1 MMAKGFQTWVK
12 IPGIMAKYQNVRGAK
27 KRVRIRLP
35 VQTFIEKE
43 ASVIFGPA
51 RNLDGTPI
59 DEEKKFS
66 KQTRRTE
73 SRFHSSEA
81 SSTQAS
87 QASEILGTKS
97 TSIIRELDSIL
108 TFPMSKTYTLEEE
121 KELIPSVSADT
132 DIPVLNSDKVTSLE
146 RKASLPSVS
155 KVLEKSRPPE
165 SQALL
170 DRWKEKMIRE
180 LGEEGFALWQK
191 GRFYDN

>member
-1 MMAKGFQTWVK
+1 MMAKGFQTRVK

-27 KRVRIRLP
+27 KSVRIRSP

-108 TFPMSKTYTLEEE
+108 TFPMSKTYTLEE
-121 KELIPSVSADT
+121 KKGI
-132 DIPVLNSDKVTSLE
+132 NSKC
-146 RKASLPSVS
+146 KC
-155 KVLEKSRPPE
+155 
-165 SQALL
+165 
-170 DRWKEKMIRE
+170 
-180 LGEEGFALWQK
+180 
-191 GRFYDN
+191 

>member
-1 MMAKGFQTWVK
+1 MMAKGFQTWAK
-12 IPGIMAKYQNVRGAK
+12 IPMTMAKYQNVRGAK
-27 KRVRIRLP
+27 KRVRFRLP

-51 RNLDGTPI
+51 RNLDGTPK
-59 DEEKKFS
+59 DEEKIFR
-66 KQTRRTE
+66 KQTQRTD

-81 SSTQAS
+81 PSTLSPA
-87 QASEILGTKS
+87 ILGTKS

-108 TFPMSKTYTLEEE
+108 TFPMSKTYRFEEK

-132 DIPVLNSDKVTSLE
+132 EIPVLNSDKVMSLE

-180 LGEEGFALWQK
+180 LGEDGFALWQK